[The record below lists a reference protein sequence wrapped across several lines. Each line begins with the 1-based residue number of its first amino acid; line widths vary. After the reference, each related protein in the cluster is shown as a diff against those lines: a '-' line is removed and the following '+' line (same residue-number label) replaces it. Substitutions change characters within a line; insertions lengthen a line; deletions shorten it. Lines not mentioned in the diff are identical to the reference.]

1 METYKKLIF
10 EKSYINGAW
19 KTLSKS
25 KITVTNPADGSKVGE
40 VFSDDRTLVKEA
52 IDAAKNAFPEWKGK
66 TVKERSI
73 ILNQWFQEI
82 INHKEELSYI
92 MALESGKPLAECR
105 GEVDYGASFI
115 QWFAEEAKRNNGA
128 IIPGYTT
135 DRRISVIKQP
145 VGVVGALTPWNFP
158 LAMITRKIAPA
169 LAVGCTT
176 ITRPSEATPFTA
188 LALAFLAEKAGFPKG
203 VVNVV
208 VGKDSSEMGKE
219 LCENPKVAKISFTGS
234 TRVGKILMK
243 QCSDDLKKL
252 SLELG
257 GNAPFIVFEDADID
271 LAVKGAFAG
280 KFRFS
285 GQTCVC
291 VNRILV
297 HDEVYDDF
305 VKKFVQKVAE
315 FKIGSGIEEEVNFG
329 PLINS
334 KAIERMEDMV
344 ADAEKK
350 GGKIVHGGKKLDNF
364 FFEPTV
370 ITEANSK
377 MKFAKEEIFGPIA
390 PIFRFKTEQEAV
402 EMANDTEFGLASYFY
417 TKDLNRTYRV
427 SEALEYGMVGVNE
440 GLISTE
446 VAPFGGIK
454 HSGQG
459 REGSVYGLDDF
470 VELKYICTGNVQ

>member
-1 METYKKLIF
+1 M
-10 EKSYINGAW
+10 
-19 KTLSKS
+19 
-25 KITVTNPADGSKVGE
+25 
-40 VFSDDRTLVKEA
+40 
-52 IDAAKNAFPEWKGK
+52 
-66 TVKERSI
+66 
-73 ILNQWFQEI
+73 
-82 INHKEELSYI
+82 
-92 MALESGKPLAECR
+92 
-105 GEVDYGASFI
+105 
-115 QWFAEEAKRNNGA
+115 
-128 IIPGYTT
+128 
-135 DRRISVIKQP
+135 
-145 VGVVGALTPWNFP
+145 
-158 LAMITRKIAPA
+158 
-169 LAVGCTT
+169 
-176 ITRPSEATPFTA
+176 
-188 LALAFLAEKAGFPKG
+188 
-203 VVNVV
+203 
-208 VGKDSSEMGKE
+208 
-219 LCENPKVAKISFTGS
+219 
-234 TRVGKILMK
+234 
-243 QCSDDLKKL
+243 
-252 SLELG
+252 G